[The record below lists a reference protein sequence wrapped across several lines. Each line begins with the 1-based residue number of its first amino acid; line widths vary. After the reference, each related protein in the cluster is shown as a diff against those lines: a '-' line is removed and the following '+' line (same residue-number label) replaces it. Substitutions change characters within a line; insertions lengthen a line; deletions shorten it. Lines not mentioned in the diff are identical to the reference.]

1 MVLRLHGEALFQEA
15 GSGPQIHECVVHLLA
30 AGYVRYAVTDLD
42 RLVNRIAAA
51 FVAFRLLLALAS
63 IAPSRLSAC
72 RDVQRDSDHEKM
84 LHREP
89 VWNAW
94 CTSSSEKHV
103 ARVGPV
109 DRCVAH
115 RARLVLGG
123 LIMGRSRGTLDRE
136 CVTLQ
141 AEQIHLAHA

>member
-1 MVLRLHGEALFQEA
+1 MVLRLHGEALLQEA
-15 GSGPQIHECVVHLLA
+15 GSSPQIHERVVHLLA

-51 FVAFRLLLALAS
+51 FVAFRLLLALTS

-72 RDVQRDSDHEKM
+72 RDVQRDSDQD
-84 LHREP
+84 
-89 VWNAW
+89 VASGAIWNAW

-115 RARLVLGG
+115 RARLVFGG